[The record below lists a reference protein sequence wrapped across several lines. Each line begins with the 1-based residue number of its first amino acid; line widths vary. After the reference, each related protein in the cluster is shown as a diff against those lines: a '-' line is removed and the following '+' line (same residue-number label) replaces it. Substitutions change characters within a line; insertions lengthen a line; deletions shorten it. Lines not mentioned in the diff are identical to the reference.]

1 METDKISQEAQ
12 VVQPPL
18 EKQPFHKN
26 LFNQKAFVP
35 SLIILLITV
44 TLASGGVYY
53 FFLSKQSSNP
63 YSTDYTN
70 SKITNTQPMIE
81 DKPIVANAFILFE
94 RGGSIYEANQDTSV
108 PNKLI
113 SDESIVDVSQTG
125 LWYISKDSK
134 GKNFLRSIDKS
145 REAEID
151 PNSIL
156 GVWSQNSQLVAA
168 YVRKVESKK
177 LEDSYEIWDL
187 QTMMKIRTIK
197 DTYKLGTMIALLNN
211 GNVLVQKVRDLND
224 RSIGNVD
231 VYEYDT
237 KENKLLP
244 IINTF
249 TFNSMPAR
257 ISPDETKLAYG
268 DGHNLRIYTFSTKQN
283 EKKTDFPEQINQE
296 QAWNVYW
303 SSDSK
308 KVAFS
313 TFGNVQEGSRI
324 GFVNLTNNTVEY
336 ITENVLPSE
345 IRNKGRISN
354 FTPVGWDKSNDSLY
368 IKSEGIIEKENFQ
381 TERDDHYLLYNTVT
395 KNIRDLSSLSNLKY
409 IYPVLS
415 D

>member
-1 METDKISQEAQ
+1 METDKISQEEQ
-12 VVQPPL
+12 VVQTPI
-18 EKQPFHKN
+18 EKKPFYKDF
-26 LFNQKAFVP
+26 FNQKALAP
-35 SLIILLITV
+35 LLIILLITV
-44 TLASGGVYY
+44 ILASGGAFY
-53 FFLSKQSSNP
+53 FFLSKQSSNS
-63 YSTDYTN
+63 YSADYTN
-70 SKITNTQPMIE
+70 PKITNTQPRIE

-94 RGGSIYEANQDTSV
+94 RGGSIYEANQDASV

-113 SDESIVDVSQTG
+113 SDESIVDVSEIG

-134 GKNFLRSIDKS
+134 GKHFLRSIDKS

-156 GVWSQNSQLVAA
+156 GVWSQNSQLVAV

-177 LEDSYEIWDL
+177 SEDTYEIWDL
-187 QTMMKIRTIK
+187 QAMKQIRTIK
-197 DTYKLGTMIALLNN
+197 DADKLGTAIALLNN
-211 GNVLVQKVRDLND
+211 ENMLVQKVRNDND

-244 IINTF
+244 ISTF

-257 ISPDETKLAYG
+257 ISPDETKLAYAY
-268 DGHNLRIYTFSTKQN
+268 GHNLRIYTFSTKQN
-283 EKKTDFPEQINQE
+283 EKKTNLPEEINQE
-296 QAWNVYW
+296 QVWNVYW

-313 TFGNVQEGSRI
+313 TFGNTLEGSRI
-324 GFVNLTNNTVEY
+324 GFVNLINNTVEY
-336 ITENVLPSE
+336 ITENVLPNE

-354 FTPVGWDKSNDSLY
+354 FTPVGWDKTNDSLY

-395 KNIRDLSSLSNLKY
+395 KNIRDLSPLSNLKY
-409 IYPVLS
+409 IYPVIR
-415 D
+415 